1 MKKATQADIAK
12 ALGISQATVALVVGD
27 TDSPLRQRLNPQTVL
42 RIQEKARELGYVP
55 HRGAQMMRRGRSNL
69 LALLN
74 FGGYSE
80 LAAKRV
86 YHVGRLIHKAGFDF
100 QTFDAYWWAGD
111 AKPIVNQ
118 IISMRPEGIIIVGSV
133 QNDFGI
139 SHIEE
144 LTRQV
149 IPIVTIGLA
158 FEGVPRVR
166 YDARSAFR
174 TLTHWYLDKGRNHIV
189 TVIPKAEQ
197 TLSWQVQERLKG
209 FQEAVT
215 ARSGRFPTVLNGF
228 TLQKMESNNGVAAA
242 TIVSPTRKVPF
253 APFQWGMDAMES
265 LLKWRE
271 PANGIIGINDE
282 FAIGA
287 LTVCARNDIAVPD
300 DIMVSGF
307 DNLSYGTQGP
317 VSLTSVEQ
325 PIEVMSE
332 AAIEMLKQRLGKEPK
347 LTPFPEEQ
355 IFPCE
360 IIWRASTES
369 SSAVSPT
376 LSTGSS
382 EPQRTPHA

>member
-1 MKKATQADIAK
+1 MKKTTQADIAK
-12 ALGISQATVALVVGD
+12 ALGISQATVGLVVGD

-55 HRGAQMMRRGRSNL
+55 HRGAQMMRRGRSNVI
-69 LALLN
+69 ALLN

-86 YHVGRLIHKAGFDF
+86 YHIGRLVHNAGFDF
-100 QTFDAYWWAGD
+100 QTIDAYWWVGD
-111 AKPIVNQ
+111 AKHTLNQ
-118 IISMRPEGIIIVGSV
+118 IISMRPEGVIIVGSI
-133 QNDFGI
+133 QNDFGA

-144 LTRQV
+144 LTRQG
-149 IPIVTIGLA
+149 IPIVTLGLA

-174 TLTHWYLDKGRNHIV
+174 TLTHWYLDQERGRIV
-189 TVIPKAEQ
+189 TVIPQAEQ

-228 TLQKMESNNGVAAA
+228 SPQKVESINGVAAA
-242 TIVSPTRKVPF
+242 TIIAPARKVPF
-253 APFQWGMDAMES
+253 APFQRGMDAMES
-265 LLKWRE
+265 LRE
-271 PANGIIGINDE
+271 WSELPNGIICINDE

-287 LTVCARNDIAVPD
+287 LTVCARNAIAVPD
-300 DIMVSGF
+300 DVMVSGF

-325 PIEVMSE
+325 PIEAMSE

-347 LTPFPEEQ
+347 LTSSPEEQ

-360 IIWRASTES
+360 IIWRASTAS
-369 SSAVSPT
+369 SSAISPAPT
-376 LSTGSS
+376 S
-382 EPQRTPHA
+382 ELQSTPHA